1 MNFASVSIIHNF
13 TVSYLSSSNILLSSN
28 DKWKYVQNLGGG
40 GCDGWI
46 FFLKISLFTNLLLVT
61 T

>member
-46 FFLKISLFTNLLLVT
+46 FKKKSLCLQIYSL
-61 T
+61 